1 MPNSLQYPL
10 ERERDLQ
17 RRWEGLLRR
26 TTPPKEGASTAPRV
40 LAYPE
45 RWLRPADRL
54 DLAIRRW
61 ATPMPPKVNQSVAA
75 TRGVSG
81 STARRDV
88 STRDFA
94 EVQAAIGRFL
104 RAEYDLA
111 QPIPTRL
118 VDLVRQLEQQDRQSE
133 HVAA

>member
-1 MPNSLQYPL
+1 MQHNDQ
-10 ERERDLQ
+10 
-17 RRWEGLLRR
+17 GK
-26 TTPPKEGASTAPRV
+26 TASTAARV

-61 ATPMPPKVNQSVAA
+61 LTLVPSEVNQPAA
-75 TRGVSG
+75 TRSITR
-81 STARRDV
+81 STPRRDV
-88 STRDFA
+88 SMRNFV
-94 EVQAAIGRFL
+94 EVQAAIGRRL

-111 QPIPTRL
+111 QPIPARFI
-118 VDLVRQLEQQDRQSE
+118 DLLRQLEQRDRQYE